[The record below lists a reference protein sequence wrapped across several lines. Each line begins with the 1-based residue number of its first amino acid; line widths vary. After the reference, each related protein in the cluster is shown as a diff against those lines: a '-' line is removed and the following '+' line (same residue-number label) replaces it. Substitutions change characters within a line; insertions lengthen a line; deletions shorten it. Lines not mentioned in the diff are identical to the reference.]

1 MNASMRTLWMTIG
14 LVAVAVLPAQAQ
26 GRGHGGDRGEGH
38 GPKRYSVT
46 TDRAI
51 VVTRDVLV
59 RQGYQ
64 VIRIEDRGPDRI
76 IWYRAGNRGRG
87 RGWGPPMKMVV
98 HREADRVIFVDTP
111 NSILMDIDVR
121 LRLP

>member
-1 MNASMRTLWMTIG
+1 MNASMRMLWMTVG
-14 LVAVAVLPAQAQ
+14 LMAVVALPAQAQ
-26 GRGHGGDRGEGH
+26 GRGHGS
-38 GPKRYSVT
+38 KRYTVT

-51 VVTRDVLV
+51 FVTRDVLV

-64 VIRIEDRGPDRI
+64 VIRVENRGPDRI
-76 IWYRAGNRGRG
+76 VWYRAGNRGRG

-98 HREADRVIFVDTP
+98 HREADRVIFVDAP
-111 NSILMDIDVR
+111 SGILMDIDVR